1 MDYDIIVQDY
11 DITVHIIENIIAD
24 IIGII
29 MHYDIICLV
38 YDIIVTIIVNIIYDI
53 TDMIWTMIS

>member
-1 MDYDIIVQDY
+1 MDYDIIVEDY
-11 DITVHIIENIIAD
+11 DITVNIIKHIIAD

-38 YDIIVTIIVNIIYDI
+38 YDIIVTIIVNNISDI